1 MVDVLM
7 CREVD
12 CERRVTISLLDRL
25 LGLPGGVKIAWLR
38 VTALNRFVRLAE
50 GLERRAVKQLV
61 ASDDSQSMC
70 AVMVGD

>member
-1 MVDVLM
+1 M

-25 LGLPGGVKIAWLR
+25 LGLSGGVMIAWLR
-38 VTALNRFVRLAE
+38 VTALNRLVRLAE

-61 ASDDSQSMC
+61 VSDDSQSMC

>member
-1 MVDVLM
+1 M

-25 LGLPGGVKIAWLR
+25 LGLPGGVMIAWLR
-38 VTALNRFVRLAE
+38 VTALNRLVRLAE

-61 ASDDSQSMC
+61 VSDDSQSMC